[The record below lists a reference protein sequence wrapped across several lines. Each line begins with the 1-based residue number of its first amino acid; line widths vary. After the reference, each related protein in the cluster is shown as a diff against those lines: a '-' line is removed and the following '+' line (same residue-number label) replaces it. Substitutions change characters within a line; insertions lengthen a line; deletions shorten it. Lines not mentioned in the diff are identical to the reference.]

1 VPVVAAAYYEDMY
14 VDFALSE
21 QTADKVKG
29 LRMWVT
35 SEYLHSGIREDG
47 TRIFNA
53 MMAMVEGVVPVR

>member
-14 VDFALSE
+14 VDFRLSE
-21 QTADKVKG
+21 QTAATVKG

-47 TRIFNA
+47 PRILNH
-53 MMAMVEGVVPVR
+53 MLAMVDDVAPLR